1 MGWIDKFKD
10 FIFYSSVEAAAKVPS
25 DWRKRRQWNKAPSYN
40 TDEALLILAKAIL
53 NDALNIAEDAA
64 RYQEGSA
71 IRQNAR
77 EYIDV
82 LLTMVRNTI
91 DACER
96 LIDTPL
102 GDHVM
107 LGTLTLI
114 REQYQLAGEE
124 ICQVLAA

>member
-1 MGWIDKFKD
+1 MGLISKLTD
-10 FIFYSSVEAAAKVPS
+10 FFYYSEQEEAAKVPS
-25 DWRKRRQWNKAPSYN
+25 DWRKRRRWNKAPSYN
-40 TDEALLILAKAIL
+40 TDEALLILAKATL

-64 RYQEGSA
+64 RYPEGSA
-71 IRQNAR
+71 IRRNAG

-82 LLTMVRNTI
+82 LMTMVHNTM

-102 GDHVM
+102 GDHAM

-124 ICQVLAA
+124 ICQVLVA